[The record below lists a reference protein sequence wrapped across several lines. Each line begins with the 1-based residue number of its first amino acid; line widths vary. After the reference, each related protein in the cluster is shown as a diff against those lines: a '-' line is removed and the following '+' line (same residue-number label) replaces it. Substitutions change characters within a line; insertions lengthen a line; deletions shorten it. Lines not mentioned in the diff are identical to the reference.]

1 MKSEYYSLRPY
12 RLTIAARRRESP
24 PLASNAC
31 PAMLGSRRSAVAAV
45 VSRAR
50 ASVDARR
57 NVRLEIQVSRG
68 TID

>member
-1 MKSEYYSLRPY
+1 
-12 RLTIAARRRESP
+12 
-24 PLASNAC
+24 
-31 PAMLGSRRSAVAAV
+31 MLGSRRSAVAAV